1 MVGTHTFIG
10 KYSDIKLEQLN
21 FLKHEPWFFVDRV
34 ESADNISLFISAY
47 EGYPYKVIKTEN
59 WNVIIEGMI
68 YNLNDDA
75 LGEKIKT
82 LADLFINDADYL
94 PSLSEFTSF
103 CDGDFIIQIFDKK
116 NGRYLIFND
125 YFARLPI
132 YYSSDKDNLTISR
145 DIKTNLEFASEISI
159 DLSAITGFLMLSYVF
174 GNRTYFKNI
183 QRLQPYQAIVVNDIN
198 SPSVYDVFNTNKH
211 NYNTIKHNL
220 SRKEIL
226 KELTDQ
232 FHIDSRNR
240 INRLRENE
248 YDLMSAMSG
257 GFDSRAVLG
266 GLSKFD
272 KKIKY
277 ITFEYIQDES
287 AEAGAAFKELGEPGE
302 YIKLKFNNV
311 IDYSTIEDLV
321 YKTNGSV
328 DFLTTSVCY
337 NDAAAL
343 RNYLKNSKRIGHF
356 SGFGGEF
363 IRHPHKYFFKSIFYG
378 LSHRFYN
385 MITLKDTVSVFNDAG
400 FIQDEIKEYYHK
412 EYPPSK
418 EGQLRKF
425 YEEYYK
431 MTQAGDERGHLF
443 NWTVHPMWSKNW
455 IKMVSDRIPLDW
467 TGYKFFI
474 EFLELIDKRLLDV
487 PIFNRRD
494 LDLNSEQSVDAY
506 EKKYR
511 MSFGL
516 KMKISLFFHYHFP
529 FIFAIVNKIRRKD
542 TMLASPDESVYND
555 FVKYYDKLE
564 KCKSIFNIEMTKKY
578 IAKFGGKYN
587 RLTTIAIYLSE
598 IEKRY
603 SDKIKT

>member
-10 KYSDIKLEQLN
+10 KNSNKKLEQLN
-21 FLKHEPWFFVDRV
+21 FLKHEPWFCVEKVD
-34 ESADNISLFISAY
+34 SLDNISLFMSSY

-68 YNLNDDA
+68 YNLNEDA

-94 PSLSEFTSF
+94 PSLSEFTSL
-103 CDGDFIIQIFDKK
+103 CDGDFVIQIFDKK

-132 YYSSDKDNLTISR
+132 YYSADKDNLTISR

-174 GNRTYFKNI
+174 GNKTYFKNI
-183 QRLQPYQAIVVNDIN
+183 KRLEPYQAIVINDIKN
-198 SPSVYDVFNTNKH
+198 PSAFTVCNTNSI
-211 NYNTIKHNL
+211 NYNTINHGSDKNAV
-220 SRKEIL
+220 L
-226 KELTDQ
+226 KELVDQ
-232 FHIDSRNR
+232 FQLDSKNR
-240 INRLRENE
+240 ITKLRENK

-287 AEAGAAFKELGEPGE
+287 AEAGAAFNKLGDPGE
-302 YIKLKFNNV
+302 YVKLKFNNV

-343 RNYLKNSKRIGHF
+343 RAHLKDCKRIGHF
-356 SGFGGEF
+356 SGYGGEF
-363 IRHPHKYFFKSIFYG
+363 LRCPQKKIFRSIYYG
-378 LSHRFYN
+378 LNNRFYN
-385 MITLKDTVSVFNDAG
+385 MITLEDTVSVFNQPG
-400 FIQDEIKEYYHK
+400 FIKGEIKEYYKK
-412 EYPPSK
+412 EYPVNQ

-425 YEEYYK
+425 YEEYAK
-431 MTQAGDERGHLF
+431 VPQAGEERGRLF

-455 IKMVSDRIPLDW
+455 IKIIHDKIPLRW

-474 EFLELIDKRLLDV
+474 EFLEMIDKRLLDV
-487 PIFNRRD
+487 PIFNRHD
-494 LDLNSEQSVDAY
+494 LVLNSERSVDAY
-506 EKKYR
+506 EKQYR
-511 MSFGL
+511 KSFGFKTQL
-516 KMKISLFFHYHFP
+516 GLFLNYYFP
-529 FIFAIVNKIRRKD
+529 FIFSMINKIRKKD
-542 TMLASPDESVYND
+542 SVLAAPDESIFND
-555 FVKYYDKLE
+555 FVKYFDKLE
-564 KCKSIFNIEMTKKY
+564 KCNSIFNIEMTKKH

-603 SDKIKT
+603 FNKIKI